1 MILYKKLRHEILN
14 EEEYEK
20 VYRDVLNFLRKQLI
34 KMSKITKIAM
44 AQALKKLLIVKDLD
58 KITINDISN
67 ECGINRQTFY
77 YHFRDIYDLLEWIFA
92 NEVVEK
98 IERETTID
106 NWQEQFM
113 YVLNYMLE
121 NKFFIMKVYN
131 SLSRKL
137 LLDFLFKQYNTIFIE
152 IVDDLSKEYNITQE
166 NKKFIAN
173 FYKYGFAG
181 VIENWI
187 INNMKENP
195 QNIINKL
202 NIMIS
207 GSFKNAIKKMST

>member
-20 VYRDVLNFLRKQLI
+20 VYRDVLNFFRKQLI

-98 IERETTID
+98 IENETNID

-131 SLSRKL
+131 SLSKHICEN
-137 LLDFLFKQYNTIFIE
+137 Y
-152 IVDDLSKEYNITQE
+152 SKYI
-166 NKKFIAN
+166 K
-173 FYKYGFAG
+173 
-181 VIENWI
+181 
-187 INNMKENP
+187 INCN
-195 QNIINKL
+195 
-202 NIMIS
+202 
-207 GSFKNAIKKMST
+207 